1 LNPIWRHPR
10 PRSPG
15 GGRRGR
21 RPGRRETAGV
31 CFFLWLFAASLPVF
45 PGPSQPSEATP
56 LLAPNDAKGLQ
67 EPLYHQAVVY
77 LLRFRPD
84 DLGQSVR
91 LFNQILKFDKEF
103 APAYGGL
110 AEARALRYLWS
121 WDPDPARMK
130 QGLEEGR
137 QGVELAPAL
146 AETRLGL
153 GLAYMA
159 AERYTPALAELDRAV
174 SLDAGSFRAH
184 LYRGMVLRGLR
195 RNDDLAKEAAVLI
208 KIDPSAAT
216 AHALLGDYYQE
227 VKDFTAARQAYLTG
241 AMLDQKLLWPRLG
254 LAASYQRG
262 RNYSAAAK
270 TYDATEVDFPEE
282 ISRTRIM
289 AASLLVATQNYED
302 ALKVYETV
310 EKDPVSPPLLR
321 RLMLA
326 GRAYSL
332 EKLGGPEKAEFYW
345 TRLVEE
351 FPSDFDGAM
360 RDREV
365 FSQGFE
371 ALFRYYEQKGDRKK
385 ASSLLSRACRGE
397 GMSFV
402 LYRSLAAR
410 QIAAG
415 DARAAVATLRRG
427 IHGAPP
433 GLDMVSASEAPLAI
447 WRSRAARRPSSAE
460 ARDRLQLLEELEARL
475 SREPSSSYVPY
486 LNLARSEALL
496 GRETEALAL
505 LRQAVDKGF
514 TGIRDAAKD
523 ADFNSLSRNPD
534 FRELTARP

>member
-1 LNPIWRHPR
+1 L
-10 PRSPG
+10 
-15 GGRRGR
+15 
-21 RPGRRETAGV
+21 
-31 CFFLWLFAASLPVF
+31 
-45 PGPSQPSEATP
+45 PGPAQSSDSAP
-56 LLAPNDAKGLQ
+56 LLAPDDAKGLQ

-77 LLRFRPD
+77 LLRFRRD
-84 DLGQSVR
+84 DLGQAVR
-91 LFNQILKFDKEF
+91 LFNQILKFNKEF

-121 WDPDPARMK
+121 WEPDPERMK
-130 QGLEEGR
+130 QGLEAGR
-137 QGVELAPAL
+137 KGVELAPAL
-146 AETRLGL
+146 AETHLGL

-159 AERYTPALAELDRAV
+159 AERYTPALASLDRAV

-195 RNDDLAKEAAVLI
+195 RIDDLGKETAVLI
-208 KIDPSAAT
+208 KSDPSAAA
-216 AHALLGDYYQE
+216 AHSLLGDYYQE
-227 VKDFTAARQAYLTG
+227 TKDFTSARRAYLTA
-241 AMLDQKLLWPRLG
+241 AMLDQELLWPRLG
-254 LAASYQRG
+254 LAAAYQRG
-262 RNYSAAAK
+262 LNYTAAAK
-270 TYDATEVDFPEE
+270 TYDSTEADFPEE
-282 ISRTRIM
+282 ISRSRIM
-289 AASLLVATQNYED
+289 AAALLVATQNYED
-302 ALKVYETV
+302 ALKIYEAA
-310 EKDPVSPPLLR
+310 EKDPLSPPLLR

-371 ALFRYYEQKGDRKK
+371 ALFRYYEEKGERRK
-385 ASSLLSRACRGE
+385 AASLLARACQGE
-397 GMSFV
+397 GMSFI

-415 DARAAVATLRRG
+415 DVRAAVATVRRG

-433 GLDMVSASEAPLAI
+433 GLDMVSASEASLAV
-447 WRSRAARRPSSAE
+447 WRPRTASRKSSPDARE
-460 ARDRLQLLEELEARL
+460 RLQLLQELEARL

-486 LNLARSEALL
+486 LNLARGEALL
-496 GRETEALAL
+496 SRETEAVAL

-514 TGIRDAAKD
+514 TGARELGKD
-523 ADFNSLSRNPD
+523 PDFNSLSRNRD
-534 FRELTARP
+534 FRELTTRP